1 MTARASILPVV
12 ALGAL
17 LGLATPAAAQDAPS
31 IDDLRERVARVEG
44 QRGHEAAA
52 DAIAHAR
59 RAIQSADRLA
69 PTDPAAATRARAIAD
84 AALVLAD
91 RLAAR
96 ERARH
101 ALADARERKR
111 AATRRGQVAREA
123 LEAAMRQRDAGG
135 DG

>member
-1 MTARASILPVV
+1 MRVLASIIACVAGLLCAAPVF
-12 ALGAL
+12 
-17 LGLATPAAAQDAPS
+17 AQDAPS
-31 IDDLRERVARVEG
+31 IADLRERVARVEG

-52 DAIAHAR
+52 DALAHAR
-59 RAIQSADRLA
+59 RAIRSADQLA
-69 PTDPAAATRARAIAD
+69 ATDPDGSARARAIAD

-96 ERARH
+96 ERARS

-111 AATRRGQVAREA
+111 AATRRTQVAREA
-123 LEAAMRQRDAGG
+123 LERTMRQRDEAGG